1 MDPIV
6 LGISGSPVQNSNTDR
21 LVKYVLENTRLEFE
35 FIKLSELEIHP
46 CKACKNCA
54 KTNVCTG
61 FKDDWHLISAKVAK
75 AEAFVI
81 GGWSPYD
88 MLDART
94 KAFLER
100 MFCLRHL
107 VLLNEGKLGV
117 AIVTGTCNPDS
128 VADRILEYFSGEGI
142 IPLGKIV
149 ASGIDACW
157 SCGLGEECIQGT
169 PIPMVREG
177 YRPRNYPYEN
187 RLPLG
192 MSIKIT
198 PEIIPPRV
206 EDQLEVM
213 EEAKRLGKLIAD
225 KLKEKK
231 EKRKVL
237 LEKLL
242 PQAPS
247 LATID
252 SLMELIKNSHSLGW
266 ITDERIKRELDLK
279 LLEAKTLLEKG
290 EREKARCALLEFA
303 KVVLYQTGISVSQN
317 ASDIL
322 VGEARQI
329 MNDLYDS
336 RLYFQS

>member
-6 LGISGSPVQNSNTDR
+6 LGISGSPIQDSNTDR
-21 LVKYVLENTRLEFE
+21 LVRYVLENTGLEFE
-35 FIKLSELEIHP
+35 FIKLSEMEIHP

-54 KTNVCTG
+54 KNNVCTG

-117 AIVTGTCNPDS
+117 AIVTGTCDPDS
-128 VADRILEYFSGEGI
+128 VANRILAYFEGEGI

-169 PIPMVREG
+169 PVPMVRDG
-177 YRPRNYPYEN
+177 YRPRNYPYES
-187 RLPLG
+187 RLPSG
-192 MSIKIT
+192 ESIKIT

-206 EDQLEVM
+206 EDQPEVM
-213 EEAKRLGKLIAD
+213 EKAKRLGKLIAE

-242 PQAPS
+242 PHASS
-247 LATID
+247 LSTID
-252 SLMELIKNSHSLGW
+252 RVITMTKNSHSLGW
-266 ITDERIKRELDLK
+266 ITDDSIKRNLDSK
-279 LLEAKTLLEKG
+279 LLEAKTHFEKG
-290 EREKARCALLEFA
+290 EKEKARRALLEFA
-303 KVVLYQTGISVSQN
+303 KVVLYQTGMSISQN

-322 VGEARQI
+322 VGETRQI
-329 MNDLYDS
+329 MNDLYDP
-336 RLYFQS
+336 RLYFQG